1 MQHLNNQTPNYNNQ
15 IIINNQ
21 IPITK
26 HKSLV
31 IGGLDIG
38 IYLVIGNWL
47 LVISYNYRNYI

>member
-1 MQHLNNQTPNYNNQ
+1 MRNNQTPNYNNQ

-38 IYLVIGNWL
+38 IYLVIGTWL
-47 LVISYNYRNYI
+47 LVIS